1 MPLLEE
7 KYKKD
12 VDEAIMMELENMRQ
26 LAGGKVKK
34 KKKGK
39 KKKGKKKGKAKKIKL
54 PGYKMIATTPI
65 EELLTFL
72 IQ

>member
-26 LAGGKVKK
+26 LAGGKTKKK

-39 KKKGKKKGKAKKIKL
+39 KRARKREKLKKLNYLVIK
-54 PGYKMIATTPI
+54 
-65 EELLTFL
+65 
-72 IQ
+72 